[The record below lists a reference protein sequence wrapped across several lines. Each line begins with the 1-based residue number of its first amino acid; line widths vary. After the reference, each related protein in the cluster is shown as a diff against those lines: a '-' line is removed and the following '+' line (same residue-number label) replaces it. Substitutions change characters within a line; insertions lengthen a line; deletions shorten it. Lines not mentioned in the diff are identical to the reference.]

1 MQKQTEKKI
10 LKSLLSQHGNKK
22 NVVLFSATYLF
33 QTISMD
39 LIKLTLI
46 EIICKLY
53 EKLRP
58 SLKTGRFG
66 RVNSSLKR

>member
-22 NVVLFSATYLF
+22 NVVLYSATYLF

-53 EKLRP
+53 EKLWP